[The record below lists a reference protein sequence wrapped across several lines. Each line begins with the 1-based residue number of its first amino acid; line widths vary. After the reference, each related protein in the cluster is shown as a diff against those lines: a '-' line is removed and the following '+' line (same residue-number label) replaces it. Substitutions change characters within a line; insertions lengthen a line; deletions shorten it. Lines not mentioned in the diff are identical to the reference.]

1 MFSKQYCENIYVPTN
16 EEYGQLYVIINNEP
30 VRYDFNLHDASL
42 QRYTAVVGYLAVANE
57 AYNSSDE
64 VSYTNPLD
72 HIAARVTVANE
83 KSEAVLRMLA
93 RKQVTISNINDVI
106 KEATISDLMDLTE
119 GSLFYDFKDSKLDN
133 LSQDVELKFTTMTM
147 GELLTYANIANIDAQ
162 VKTAIEPI
170 TLESFFKSLTYSSTA
185 GIVVDLE
192 KAYGYTA

>member
-1 MFSKQYCENIYVPTN
+1 
-16 EEYGQLYVIINNEP
+16 
-30 VRYDFNLHDASL
+30 
-42 QRYTAVVGYLAVANE
+42 
-57 AYNSSDE
+57 
-64 VSYTNPLD
+64 
-72 HIAARVTVANE
+72 
-83 KSEAVLRMLA
+83 MLA

-147 GELLTYANIANIDAQ
+147 GELLTYANIANIDTQ

-170 TLESFFKSLTYSSTA
+170 TLESFFKSLTYRETA

-192 KAYGYTA
+192 KAYGYAA